1 MHDLVNSVDKGER
14 MIRLLQY
21 IISGCFHKWETID
34 KVDLTWKTDWS
45 EGKGI
50 RYTLRCEH
58 CGKITKKDIK

>member
-1 MHDLVNSVDKGER
+1 
-14 MIRLLQY
+14 MIRLFQY
-21 IISGCFHKWETID
+21 ILSGCFHKWETID

-50 RYTLRCEH
+50 RYTLRCEK

>member
-1 MHDLVNSVDKGER
+1 

-34 KVDLTWKTDWS
+34 KAPFSWNSDISSGRGT
-45 EGKGI
+45 

-58 CGKITKKDIK
+58 CGKIAKKDIK